1 MASVELATERV
12 WTKGCSPTCS
22 NQTDKNNCV
31 YHTLTKII
39 IKNVFEKVLDLRL
52 TPQENDRYD
61 LCMPLTIPPRV
72 SGYRDGKYPLNAEKR
87 IKLFYYLFSLFE
99 YTNSKRVSEA
109 LSLLDMPT
117 DMSLIQKGKT
127 KGHFKEVQYR
137 TDPVL
142 LGMKREFLAKS
153 VGLSWKHIHL
163 QMDMDDFE
171 PIKQNVLAPILALN
185 LYFELGLSDVKA
197 ETHKQ
202 HIVLITGLDDETIH
216 IKNTW
221 GTLLDK
227 VPWDETISLDDHT
240 FQVTDL
246 HTILPMPKGSEV
258 EGEYDVRN
266 VKGLFAF
273 VAEYAS
279 MYPSLSRG
287 GTRRKRKKR
296 RTYRYRS

>member
-1 MASVELATERV
+1 MASVELTAERV

-117 DMSLIQKGKT
+117 NMSEIPKGRT
-127 KGHFKEVQYR
+127 KGYFRAVQYI
-137 TDPVL
+137 DDKVL
-142 LGMKREFLAKS
+142 HAMKREFLAKS
-153 VGLSWKHIHL
+153 TGLTWKHIHL

-185 LYFELGLSDVKA
+185 LYFELGLSDVEE
-197 ETHKQ
+197 ETDK

-227 VPWDETISLDDHT
+227 VRWDETILLDHHT

-258 EGEYDVRN
+258 KSEYDVRN
-266 VKGLFAF
+266 VDELFAF
-273 VAEYAS
+273 VADYTF
-279 MYPSLSRG
+279 PKG
-287 GTRRKRKKR
+287 GRRTRKR
-296 RTYRYRS
+296 RTRKLYSLKKWLR